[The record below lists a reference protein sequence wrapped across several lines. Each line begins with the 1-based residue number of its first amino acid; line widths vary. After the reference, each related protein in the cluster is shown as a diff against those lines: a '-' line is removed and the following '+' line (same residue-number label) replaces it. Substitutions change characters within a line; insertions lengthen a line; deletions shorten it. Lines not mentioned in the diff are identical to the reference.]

1 MKHNKYKNVGVIF
14 ESLIHYTM
22 YLISEGKTEKAT
34 EIMRVVRNNFMKKT
48 IVAEAYNIYSQLLYS
63 EAINY
68 YHASKF
74 YNRLVKEYRK
84 LDEGKINASLSDIFK
99 QLKEN
104 FNIKEIMDTKIP
116 NYKLFSSFRIASNK
130 DSLYLSPK
138 NTMTVETVIIEH
150 LVNNTELKKLKENNI
165 EVVNKSYDEM
175 RTDKMATIIAFK
187 NFEKKYNSEL
197 TEEQKECLIK
207 YYSSDDN
214 SFKEWVN
221 KKINSLMDEIADAKL
236 KIENENTIKKL
247 DLIYEKISHI
257 NNSKKIDSNG
267 FIDLLMSLKLY
278 EYLRYV

>member
-14 ESLIHYTM
+14 ESLIHYAM

-34 EIMRVVRNNFMKKT
+34 EIMKVVRSNFMKKT

-84 LDEGKINASLSDIFK
+84 LDEGKINASLSNIFK

-187 NFEKKYNSEL
+187 NFEKNYNSEL

-247 DLIYEKISHI
+247 DLISEKISNI
-257 NNSKKIDSNG
+257 NNSGSIDSNG

>member
-14 ESLIHYTM
+14 ESLIHYAM

-34 EIMRVVRNNFMKKT
+34 EIMKVVRNNFMKKT

-74 YNRLVKEYRK
+74 YNRLVKEYGK
-84 LDEGKINASLSDIFK
+84 LDEGKLNASLSNIFK

-187 NFEKKYNSEL
+187 NFEKSYSSEL

-221 KKINSLMDEIADAKL
+221 KKINSLMDEISDAKL

-257 NNSKKIDSNG
+257 NNSENIDSNG

>member
-257 NNSKKIDSNG
+257 NNSKKIESNG

>member
-1 MKHNKYKNVGVIF
+1 
-14 ESLIHYTM
+14 
-22 YLISEGKTEKAT
+22 
-34 EIMRVVRNNFMKKT
+34 MKKT

-84 LDEGKINASLSDIFK
+84 LDEGKINASLSNIFK

-187 NFEKKYNSEL
+187 NFEKNYNSEL

-247 DLIYEKISHI
+247 DLISEKISNI
-257 NNSKKIDSNG
+257 NNSGSIDSNG

>member
-14 ESLIHYTM
+14 ESLIHYAM

-34 EIMRVVRNNFMKKT
+34 EIMKVVRNNFMKKT

-257 NNSKKIDSNG
+257 NNSKKIESNG